1 MDEKKIVNL
10 EEDLTT
16 EHTNEPVSLE
26 EQAEQKMQKTIL
38 TTDQQTEKVLADE
51 PEVEL
56 VDENEMPNEQA
67 QEVPLVLDA
76 NITSEEEI
84 EIDHTEEIN
93 QINAQIQQT
102 YAKYKRTMIYL
113 VACFVIYIVFMFV
126 VKESWSVYVVL
137 ANCVAMIALAV
148 YDTRLTRKIRRL
160 ATERGRLMEESKV
173 ANGQAVA
180 TDLPMVE
187 NAQSL
192 NDLPR
197 QFTVLDDIEFEDGTV
212 AEHIVVSPYGI
223 AVVGN
228 ESLKENVLQA
238 LDQCGV
244 DQAEELVTFYD
255 PNEETS
261 ELVQKILQVNVNCLD
276 ERQIMQI
283 LLNLTGLSK

>member
-102 YAKYKRTMIYL
+102 YAKYKQ
-113 VACFVIYIVFMFV
+113 
-126 VKESWSVYVVL
+126 
-137 ANCVAMIALAV
+137 N
-148 YDTRLTRKIRRL
+148 
-160 ATERGRLMEESKV
+160 
-173 ANGQAVA
+173 
-180 TDLPMVE
+180 
-187 NAQSL
+187 
-192 NDLPR
+192 NDL
-197 QFTVLDDIEFEDGTV
+197 FSGLFCDL
-212 AEHIVVSPYGI
+212 Y
-223 AVVGN
+223 
-228 ESLKENVLQA
+228 
-238 LDQCGV
+238 
-244 DQAEELVTFYD
+244 
-255 PNEETS
+255 
-261 ELVQKILQVNVNCLD
+261 CLHVC
-276 ERQIMQI
+276 R
-283 LLNLTGLSK
+283 

>member
-56 VDENEMPNEQA
+56 VDENEMPNEQ
-67 QEVPLVLDA
+67 
-76 NITSEEEI
+76 
-84 EIDHTEEIN
+84 
-93 QINAQIQQT
+93 
-102 YAKYKRTMIYL
+102 
-113 VACFVIYIVFMFV
+113 
-126 VKESWSVYVVL
+126 ESWSVYVVL

-223 AVVGN
+223 AVVGD
-228 ESLKENVLQA
+228 ESLKDNVLQA

-244 DQAEELVTFYD
+244 DQAEELVMFYD